1 MNERLDSQ
9 SPDALDRIADA
20 LESLVALQERAEVRL
35 AVKGLLKIRTKYTEE
50 EPERTRLRVVQ

>member
-35 AVKGLLKIRTKYTEE
+35 AVKGLLKLRTKYAEV
-50 EPERTRLRVVQ
+50 EPERRPLRVVR